1 MIGQE
6 IYNLIYNKIDKLD
19 RLDIELSNPIVIDQ
33 LECVYT
39 LKLYQKPYSY
49 LNCLDGESQLYSKE
63 WYFLLDQ
70 CGDIIRGGEVFVIDG
85 KSRIDYSLG
94 KELVRGIQLN
104 KLGI

>member
-1 MIGQE
+1 MEGE
-6 IYNLIYNKIDKLD
+6 LVYNFILSKISPLEKLES
-19 RLDIELSNPIVIDQ
+19 IISNPIVIDN
-33 LECVYT
+33 LEYVQT
-39 LKLYQKPYSY
+39 LKLYS
-49 LNCLDGESQLYSKE
+49 GIKE

-94 KELVRGIQLN
+94 KELIRGIQLN